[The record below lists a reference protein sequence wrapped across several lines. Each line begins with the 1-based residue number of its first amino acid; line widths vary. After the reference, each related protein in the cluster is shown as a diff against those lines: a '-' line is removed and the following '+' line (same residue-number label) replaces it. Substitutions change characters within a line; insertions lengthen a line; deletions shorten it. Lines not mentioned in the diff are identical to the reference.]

1 VDTYAANAGFPLAFA
16 YTSLV
21 PNQSATAAAVPRQGT
36 FPIALGN
43 AMGDK
48 YRISASFKIIDPETY
63 APAITNPFLDA
74 KPGVLLVDGRALD
87 RLLARGVV
95 FGVCNVAL

>member
-1 VDTYAANAGFPLAFA
+1 MDAYAANAGFPLAFA

-21 PNQSATAAAVPRQGT
+21 PSQSATAVAVRRHRA

-48 YRISASFKIIDPETY
+48 YRISASFKITDPETN
-63 APAITNPFLDA
+63 APAITNPFLHA
-74 KPGVLLVDGRALD
+74 RPGVLLVDALALD
-87 RLLARGVV
+87 RFLARGAV
-95 FGVCNVAL
+95 FGACNVAL